1 MTTMAMAGEHTA
13 VKVEQ
18 GFGISAM
25 IEAAMA
31 RFARY
36 RVYRDTVNELSALP
50 DRDLAD
56 LGLHRSMIKRVAL
69 QAAQEHQAR

>member
-1 MTTMAMAGEHTA
+1 MAMASEHGA

-36 RVYRDTVNELSALP
+36 RVYRETVNELSSLSG
-50 DRDLAD
+50 RELAD
-56 LGLHRSMIKRVAL
+56 LGLHRSMIKRIAL